1 MSVFSACQHWSE
13 LSMSQEMHLLLCPYD
28 AALEASVNSEQQAR
42 YAFTELLRLGIGI
55 NETKGSLTALHMASI
70 LCNSDAV
77 LLLLRKG
84 IDTSIKTKVVF

>member
-1 MSVFSACQHWSE
+1 MSVFSACQIWSE
-13 LSMSQEMHLLLCPYD
+13 LSMSKEMHLLLCPYD
-28 AALEASVNSEQQAR
+28 ALEALVNSEQQAR

-70 LCNSDAV
+70 LCNNDAV